1 MVAHSTTFRSRASL
15 TSVGCLLLFVACAK
29 STDVTDPPSD
39 AGQPEAGVA
48 GADVGGAAGGGA
60 AGEAGEAG
68 SAGTGGATCEIP
80 SLSDACLDCI
90 ADACDGECV
99 ACSAVEDC
107 SPLIACYQ
115 GCGDDDAC
123 AGQCKA
129 QHTNATGLVADLGRC
144 AGPDCG
150 SVCPLFEGMGGGG
163 GASGA
168 GGSAGASGAGGAAGA
183 SGAAGSG
190 TGGTGGVGG
199 TGGTGGAGGT
209 GGTGG
214 VGGTGG
220 TGGVGGT
227 GGTGGVG
234 GTGGT
239 GGVGGTGG
247 TGGVGGTG
255 GTGGGTCGAYY
266 LTDPCETCVD
276 TQCLPECTPCVADT
290 SCSLLF
296 ECFASCNSIFSC
308 EVTCQNTYPQAQS
321 LFEPLKVCLQQS
333 CSGTC

>member
-1 MVAHSTTFRSRASL
+1 MVARNTRFRARASL

-29 STDVTDPPSD
+29 STEVTDPPSD
-39 AGQPEAGVA
+39 AGQPEAGAA

-68 SAGTGGATCEIP
+68 SAGTGGATCEIS

-90 ADACDGECV
+90 AGACDGECV

-123 AGQCKA
+123 VGQCKA

-168 GGSAGASGAGGAAGA
+168 GGAAGSSGAGGAAGA
-183 SGAAGSG
+183 SGAGGSG
-190 TGGTGGVGG
+190 TGGTGGSG
-199 TGGTGGAGGT
+199 TGGTGAT
-209 GGTGG
+209 
-214 VGGTGG
+214 
-220 TGGVGGT
+220 GGT

-266 LTDPCETCVD
+266 LPDPCESCVD
-276 TQCLPECTPCVADT
+276 SQCLPECTPCVADT

-296 ECFASCNSIFSC
+296 ECFASCNGVASC
-308 EVTCQNTYPQAQS
+308 EVTCQNTYAQAQS
-321 LFEPLKVCLQQS
+321 LFAPLLGCFQQS
-333 CSGTC
+333 CSGAC